1 MPVLTVRDVHTI
13 SAISEV
19 GSNTEISKIFES
31 IKAEQVDDYRVVQ
44 VTLAASEADTAFGPN
59 QGIIL
64 ESDSDFI
71 VKVGGTG
78 ETAITTKSFKVVGA
92 LTILYLT
99 NPSATDAVVITAV
112 AYTPSPA

>member
-1 MPVLTVRDVHTI
+1 MAVLTVREVHTV
-13 SAISEV
+13 SVVSET
-19 GSNTEISKIFES
+19 GSNTEIGKMFEL
-31 IKAEQVDDYRVVQ
+31 IKAERVDDYRMVQ

-59 QGIIL
+59 KGIIL

-92 LTILYLT
+92 LTTLYLT
-99 NPSATDAVVITAV
+99 NPSVTDAVVITVV
-112 AYTPSPA
+112 AYTPTPA